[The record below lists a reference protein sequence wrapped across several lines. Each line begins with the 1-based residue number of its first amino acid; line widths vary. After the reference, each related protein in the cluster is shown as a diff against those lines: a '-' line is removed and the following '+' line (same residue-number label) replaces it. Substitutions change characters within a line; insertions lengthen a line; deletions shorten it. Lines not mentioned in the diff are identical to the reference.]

1 MSQCAVQVASDFS
14 GLKRAALE
22 MLEEVREGPRRERI
36 ERLAQ
41 SAANPEEIIEGSGV
55 HRSLAEGFYGRVAYL
70 FDLESFMGL
79 GVEPR
84 FDLDMTEVRGL
95 LAIASARAE
104 FDRLH
109 PQCRGCGVRL
119 ENEWDKTCGECSREK
134 MGRGS

>member
-1 MSQCAVQVASDFS
+1 MSAGVVQVASDFS
-14 GLKRAALE
+14 GLKQAAVEL
-22 MLEEVREGPRRERI
+22 LEELRDAPKRERI
-36 ERLAQ
+36 ERLAR
-41 SAANPEEIIEGSGV
+41 SAANPEEIIGEGGA
-55 HRSLAEGFYGRVAYL
+55 HRSLAEGFYRRVGYL

-79 GVEPR
+79 GGKID

-109 PQCRGCGVRL
+109 PPCRGCGVRL

-134 MGRGS
+134 MERGS